1 MVRTAPVTLMVLLTI
16 AVSCIQVSANLIPPP
31 EIDVVEEKAD
41 PIRLSSVDM
50 NVRILDHIA
59 ESQMTM
65 TFYNPNRSAMTGDL
79 YFPLPEG
86 STVSGYALDIEG
98 KMVDGVAVEKD
109 KGRRVFEEIV
119 RQGIDPGLVEQVAGN
134 NFKTRIFPIPAM
146 GTRTVSVS
154 YLSDLVIG
162 ESSADYYL
170 PVRFET
176 PLDLFKL
183 RVEVIKPESPPQV
196 QGSGSSDLLFQAWND
211 SFVAETTLENQAFT
225 DDIVIALPNVTRRKS
240 AVQKASDGKR
250 YFYINDAV
258 PKPSADVTS
267 APSTG
272 ASRIVILW
280 DASGSR
286 GKRDH
291 LWELSLLESY
301 FADYAAPS
309 VDVSLILFRHKSEV
323 PMHFHIENGNA
334 QALIAEL
341 EAVQYDGG
349 TQMAA
354 SSPMLELSSIP
365 DFYLLF
371 SDGLSTFGEDE
382 PEGFHAPL
390 YAVSNDATAN
400 HAFLRYITQKT
411 GGDYFNLNTV
421 DDLTVLSKLGVPPYN
436 FISATY
442 DATKSRTPT
451 PTRPARY
458 KTGSPS
464 SENSSV
470 NKPK

>member
-79 YFPLPEG
+79 NFPLPEG
-86 STVSGYALDIEG
+86 STVNGYALDIEG

-183 RVEVIKPESPPQV
+183 RGGGDQTRIPAASP
-196 QGSGSSDLLFQAWND
+196 
-211 SFVAETTLENQAFT
+211 
-225 DDIVIALPNVTRRKS
+225 
-240 AVQKASDGKR
+240 GKR
-250 YFYINDAV
+250 FVRFAFSGLERQFCRGNDTR
-258 PKPSADVTS
+258 KPSVH
-267 APSTG
+267 
-272 ASRIVILW
+272 R
-280 DASGSR
+280 
-286 GKRDH
+286 
-291 LWELSLLESY
+291 
-301 FADYAAPS
+301 
-309 VDVSLILFRHKSEV
+309 
-323 PMHFHIENGNA
+323 
-334 QALIAEL
+334 
-341 EAVQYDGG
+341 
-349 TQMAA
+349 
-354 SSPMLELSSIP
+354 
-365 DFYLLF
+365 
-371 SDGLSTFGEDE
+371 
-382 PEGFHAPL
+382 
-390 YAVSNDATAN
+390 
-400 HAFLRYITQKT
+400 
-411 GGDYFNLNTV
+411 
-421 DDLTVLSKLGVPPYN
+421 
-436 FISATY
+436 
-442 DATKSRTPT
+442 
-451 PTRPARY
+451 
-458 KTGSPS
+458 
-464 SENSSV
+464 
-470 NKPK
+470 